1 MLTESFTTS
10 TSAFFPIRELVQ
22 RTGVNASTLRA
33 WENRHGLLNPV
44 RTESG
49 HRLYSQNDVQR
60 VRRVQELLVQDL
72 SLNEI
77 APLLDAAFEYAT
89 KHPAEPTPLV
99 IENSLAATLS
109 PAWQG
114 YLTETLSALESFST
128 DRLDSLYNESCAVY
142 PIDIVTE
149 RLMIPV
155 LEQLGLRWD
164 KRPSGIAEEHFFSA
178 WLRNKLGARLHHAA
192 GLAHGRQLILSC
204 LPGEHHEI
212 SLLLVALGVLQQ
224 GYRVVYL
231 GADMPIEQILPVCR
245 QTHAAGIILAG
256 RGLVE
261 SAQIEANLNEI
272 SQLVVSAGVPV
283 FVGGR
288 FSVLVQRELEQIG
301 AQPLG
306 ENFALGLRLI
316 EAGMGSSSSGNS
328 PNRAPNRA
336 PSRVGRK

>member
-1 MLTESFTTS
+1 MLYNYPMLTESFTAS
-10 TSAFFPIRELVQ
+10 NAAFFPIRELVH

-33 WENRHGLLNPV
+33 WENRHGLLTPV

-77 APLLDAAFEYAT
+77 ARMLDNA
-89 KHPAEPTPLV
+89 AEPPIEPSPRV
-99 IENSLAATLS
+99 MENSLAATLS

-114 YLTETLSALESFST
+114 YLTETLSALENFST
-128 DRLDSLYNESCAVY
+128 DRLDSLYSESCAVY

-178 WLRNKLGARLHHAA
+178 WLRNKLGSRLHHAA
-192 GLAHGRQLILSC
+192 GNAHGRQLILSC

-212 SLLLVALGVLQQ
+212 SLLLVALGVLQR
-224 GYRVVYL
+224 GYRVIYL
-231 GADMPIEQILPVCR
+231 GADMPIEQLQPVCR

-261 SAQIEANLNEI
+261 PARIEANLKEI
-272 SQLVVSAGVPV
+272 SQLVASAGVPV

-288 FSVLVQRELEQIG
+288 FSVLLQRELEEFG

-306 ENFALGLRLI
+306 DNITLGLRLI
-316 EAGMGSSSSGNS
+316 EVGLASSPGGSSIAH
-328 PNRAPNRA
+328 APA
-336 PSRVGRK
+336 RVRRK

>member
-1 MLTESFTTS
+1 MATETFTSS

-33 WENRHGLLNPV
+33 WENRHGLLKPV

-49 HRLYSQNDVQR
+49 HRLYCRNDVQR
-60 VRRVQELLVQDL
+60 VRRVQELLLQDV

-77 APLLDAAFEYAT
+77 ASLLDDPAASVAEAA
-89 KHPAEPTPLV
+89 PAV
-99 IENSLAATLS
+99 IESSLATALS

-114 YLTETLSALESFST
+114 YLAETLSALESFST
-128 DRLDSLYNESCAVY
+128 ERLDNLYNESCAVY
-142 PIDIVTE
+142 PIDVVTE

-192 GLAHGRQLILSC
+192 GMAHGRLLILAC

-212 SLLLVALGVLQQ
+212 SLLLAALGVLQQ
-224 GYRVVYL
+224 GYRVIYL
-231 GADMPIEQILPVCR
+231 GADMPLAQLLPVCR
-245 QTHAAGIILAG
+245 QTHAVGIVLAG
-256 RGLVE
+256 RGFPEASQMQANLREIAGLVE
-261 SAQIEANLNEI
+261 A
-272 SQLVVSAGVPV
+272 AGMPV

-288 FSVLVQRELEQIG
+288 FAVLAQHELEQIG

-306 ENFALGLRLI
+306 DNISIGLRLI
-316 EAGMGSSSSGNS
+316 EAGLSSAQKPTASTL
-328 PNRAPNRA
+328 RRC
-336 PSRVGRK
+336 